1 MADTTVLKQI
11 MEAIGGFRYDLR
23 KMADYI
29 WENPEIAYQERK
41 ACAAQVD
48 FLGRHGFTATP
59 NVFGVETAY
68 TACFENGEGPTFAIA
83 AEYDALPEIGHG
95 CGHNLI
101 CSAAIAAFLSAVEYM
116 KANGVKG
123 RLILL
128 GTPAEESEAGKVRML
143 QNGCLDGVDAAMMV
157 HPTWRTSKDIGST
170 ACTRYI
176 VEYFGK
182 AAHAAGSPEL
192 GLNALDAILM
202 LFNGINAYRQQMP
215 EFTRIH
221 GVILDAGRM
230 PNIIPDHSSAK
241 FYIRS
246 TNEAWEARL
255 IERFSDI
262 VKGAALMTG
271 TKYKMT
277 MYSLPYMSRKPNVP
291 MNNLYFE
298 LADRLGM
305 KPQEVKEIG
314 RGSSDFGNFS
324 HTCPGIHA
332 YFAISDHQIPG
343 HSIEMAEASRSDF
356 GFDMAMKAATAMSAI
371 ALRFFTDGDFRK
383 AVREDFERG
392 LYH

>member
-1 MADTTVLKQI
+1 MDIIVSSTAFGGRTARTIHRSSFNSFGTERKKKNSVLSGLFMLHPICAHLLYASGEYLVNVRLSQI
-11 MEAIGGFRYDLR
+11 QHLSHLCAREVHARLQIEDERLSR
-23 KMADYI
+23 PI
-29 WENPEIAYQERK
+29 VPEI
-41 ACAAQVD
+41 
-48 FLGRHGFTATP
+48 
-59 NVFGVETAY
+59 
-68 TACFENGEGPTFAIA
+68 
-83 AEYDALPEIGHG
+83 
-95 CGHNLI
+95 
-101 CSAAIAAFLSAVEYM
+101 
-116 KANGVKG
+116 
-123 RLILL
+123 
-128 GTPAEESEAGKVRML
+128 L
-143 QNGCLDGVDAAMMV
+143 QAAMG
-157 HPTWRTSKDIGST
+157 HPP
-170 ACTRYI
+170 Y
-176 VEYFGK
+176 
-182 AAHAAGSPEL
+182 
-192 GLNALDAILM
+192 LNALDAILM

-221 GVILDAGRM
+221 GIILDAGRM

-271 TKYKMT
+271 TEYKMA

-291 MNNLYFE
+291 MNDLYFE
-298 LADRLGM
+298 LADKLGM

-343 HSIEMAEASRSDF
+343 HSIEMAEAAHSDF